1 MWLLGLLLLVAAVI
15 ATLSGGRGWVRRL
28 SDQRRRVLRWLLI
41 LLTFSMLG
49 ADLLLLVSSQ
59 EPTEF
64 PGVVILLVYATGA
77 LLMLGGLALWVGQGA
92 LLLRFLGWSLM
103 VLAAAIPSVLSL
115 SLPPLAALAL
125 TLVGM
130 SRSGAAS
137 QSTARARHD
146 S

>member
-1 MWLLGLLLLVAAVI
+1 MWLLGLLLVVAAVI
-15 ATLSGGRGWVRRL
+15 ATLSGGTWVRRL
-28 SDQRRRVLRWLLI
+28 SDQRRLVLRWLLI

-64 PGVVILLVYATGA
+64 PGLVILLVYATGA